1 MLINSLGVFTLR
13 AILLGICSS
22 FFFAFTFVLNR
33 SMELSGGSWLWSSSL
48 RYFFMLPFLIL
59 FVIGTKKWLPL
70 LKEMKKNPTQWLL
83 WGTIGF
89 GLFYAPI
96 CFAGAFGPGWLIAA
110 TWQMTIL
117 SGSLLAP
124 LFYQEIQTANGP
136 LKVRGQIPLR
146 GLSMSLIILLGV
158 AIMQYEH
165 ASHLSLKP
173 VLLTIIPVLIA
184 SFAYPLGNRKMMALC
199 EGRLDVFQRVLG
211 MTLGSLPL
219 WIIFAI
225 VALSTTG
232 LPSKTQTIQSFWVA
246 ICSGLIATL
255 LFFQATN
262 LVQHNMAQLAAVEAT
277 QSVQVLFVL
286 MGEILFLGA
295 PFPTSVSLIGMTLV
309 MIGMVLHSYISRSD
323 RLTPTLQTDTTKQF
337 S

>member
-1 MLINSLGVFTLR
+1 M
-13 AILLGICSS
+13 
-22 FFFAFTFVLNR
+22 
-33 SMELSGGSWLWSSSL
+33 
-48 RYFFMLPFLIL
+48 
-59 FVIGTKKWLPL
+59 
-70 LKEMKKNPTQWLL
+70 KEMKKNPFQWLL
-83 WGTIGF
+83 WGTVGF

-96 CFAGAFGPGWLIAA
+96 CFAGAYGPGWLIAA

-124 LFYQEIQTANGP
+124 LFYQKIHTANGP
-136 LKVRGQIPLR
+136 LKVRGQIPLK
-146 GLSMSLIILLGV
+146 GLSMSMIILLGV
-158 AIMQYEH
+158 AVMQYEH

-199 EGRLDVFQRVLG
+199 DGRLDVFQRVLG

-262 LVQHNMAQLAAVEAT
+262 IVQHHMAQLAAVEAT
-277 QSVQVLFVL
+277 QSIQVLFVL
-286 MGEILFLGA
+286 LGEILFLGA
-295 PFPTSVSLIGMTLV
+295 ALPTSLSLFGMALV
-309 MIGMVLHSYISRSD
+309 MIGMVLHSYISRSNKV
-323 RLTPTLQTDTTKQF
+323 TQTVNPDASKQF

>member
-1 MLINSLGVFTLR
+1 MLGVFTLR
-13 AILLGICSS
+13 AILLGISSS

-59 FVIGTKKWLPL
+59 FVIGTKKWTPL
-70 LKEMKKNPTQWLL
+70 MKEMKRNPIQWLL
-83 WGTIGF
+83 WGTVGF

-110 TWQMTIL
+110 TWQMVIL

-124 LFYQEIQTANGP
+124 LFYQQIQTANGS
-136 LKVRGQIPLR
+136 LKVRGQIPLK
-146 GLSMSLIILLGV
+146 GLSMSMIILLGV

-173 VLLTIIPVLIA
+173 VLLTIVPVLIA
-184 SFAYPLGNRKMMALC
+184 SFAYPLGNRKMMAIC

-211 MTLGSLPL
+211 MTLGSMPL
-219 WIIFAI
+219 WILFAI
-225 VALSTTG
+225 AALSTTG

-246 ICSGLIATL
+246 ICSGLFATL

-262 LVQHNMAQLAAVEAT
+262 MVQHNMAQLAAVEAT
-277 QSVQVLFVL
+277 QSIQVLFVL
-286 MGEILFLGA
+286 LGEILFLGA
-295 PFPTSVSLIGMTLV
+295 SLPASLSLFGMALV
-309 MIGMVLHSYISRSD
+309 IIGMVLHSYVSRSEKA
-323 RLTPTLQTDTTKQF
+323 TQTVKTDVSKQY